1 VHLIWSFSTRV
12 GPPYFR
18 GCKAGRIFAATF
30 PATCSLTPL
39 TNIRNARLFIFLF
52 LAISES
58 NSGTRSKNNNMD
70 RYLEDMKK
78 LEIAIKE
85 TDDEKTVKALE
96 KAMKDLKP
104 ADYITSKSEST
115 QQIALRKSCEN
126 ALDKLEL
133 EARDYEEVSQFCAK
147 VDKIRKSYESIEDKE
162 FLRMTVLRFGTD
174 AYARYEL
181 SDRDHGNWA
190 KLRDWILVEFSSGLS
205 ILQLIGR
212 VFDTPFETA
221 RGWKHFSILVENRL
235 HCAEAA
241 ILKKI
246 REKKVAEGKDKEEA
260 MKYNPTAREILQY
273 MGAAVVS
280 DRIKGEDNEL
290 YNKMA
295 SQWKDCSSAN
305 EVGNSAQ
312 YLHAQSVST
321 DSYAARRSQFEKRV
335 PEYPSSPRK
344 NCAHGADCRFL
355 RNGHCKMRHTRE
367 EVAIARNAKSR
378 GNRYD
383 DKRGEIKRT
392 FHTDEH
398 SEHSADVRDAETLPR
413 EHVGSIFHE

>member
-1 VHLIWSFSTRV
+1 
-12 GPPYFR
+12 
-18 GCKAGRIFAATF
+18 
-30 PATCSLTPL
+30 
-39 TNIRNARLFIFLF
+39 
-52 LAISES
+52 
-58 NSGTRSKNNNMD
+58 MD

-85 TDDEKTVKALE
+85 TDDEKTIKALE

-133 EARDYEEVSQFCAK
+133 EARDNEEVSQFCAK

-212 VFDTPFETA
+212 VFDTPFEPA

-241 ILKKI
+241 TLKKI
-246 REKKVAEGKDKEEA
+246 REKKTERRGQKQGRGDEVQSNSER
-260 MKYNPTAREILQY
+260 NSS
-273 MGAAVVS
+273 AVVS

-305 EVGNSAQ
+305 EVGNSA
-312 YLHAQSVST
+312 
-321 DSYAARRSQFEKRV
+321 
-335 PEYPSSPRK
+335 
-344 NCAHGADCRFL
+344 
-355 RNGHCKMRHTRE
+355 
-367 EVAIARNAKSR
+367 
-378 GNRYD
+378 
-383 DKRGEIKRT
+383 
-392 FHTDEH
+392 
-398 SEHSADVRDAETLPR
+398 
-413 EHVGSIFHE
+413 

>member
-1 VHLIWSFSTRV
+1 MVPEV
-12 GPPYFR
+12 
-18 GCKAGRIFAATF
+18 
-30 PATCSLTPL
+30 
-39 TNIRNARLFIFLF
+39 
-52 LAISES
+52 
-58 NSGTRSKNNNMD
+58 NNMD
-70 RYLEDMKK
+70 KYLEDIKK
-78 LEIAIKE
+78 IEIAIKE
-85 TDDEKTVKALE
+85 AEDDKTVKALE
-96 KAMKDLKP
+96 KAMKELKP
-104 ADYITSKSEST
+104 TDYMTSKSQST
-115 QQIALRKSCEN
+115 QEIALRKSCEN
-126 ALDKLEL
+126 ALDKIEL
-133 EARDYEEVSQFCAK
+133 EARDYEEVSQFCAT

-174 AYARYEL
+174 AYARYE
-181 SDRDHGNWA
+181 SSEKNHGNWE

-246 REKKVAEGKDKEEA
+246 RERKIIEGKNKEAA
-260 MKYNPTAREILQY
+260 MRYTPTAREILQY

-280 DRIKGEDNEL
+280 DRIKAEDNDL

-312 YLHAQSVST
+312 YFHAQSAST
-321 DSYAARRSQFEKRV
+321 ESYAARRSRFEKRGN
-335 PEYPSSPRK
+335 ELSTSPRN
-344 NCAHGADCRFL
+344 NCKHGAECRFL

-367 EVAIARNAKSR
+367 EVAAARSAKSSS
-378 GNRYD
+378 NRYD
-383 DKRGEIKRT
+383 ERGENKRT
-392 FHTDEH
+392 FHTDERSDH
-398 SEHSADVRDAETLPR
+398 GAEQVREAETSPR
-413 EHVGSIFHE
+413 ENVSSIFHQ